1 MITFDQVENPIL
13 KNHTNMAIPDKQKY
27 FSTPTN
33 ASAKA
38 SHLISIVGAGPGD
51 PELLTIKALKRIQ
64 EADCIMHDALVSN
77 EIIDLAR
84 LDAQRIY
91 VGKIY
96 LDGQDQTERQNWI
109 NQIIIELAAKG
120 QKIVRLKSG
129 DPMIFGR
136 GAEEIRFCL
145 ENKLNYEV
153 IPGVTSALGAASL
166 YGIPLTERG
175 KNSMVLFGTGHHCDG
190 DFSNLEIF
198 VSVLKSGS
206 PIIFFMGLSKLVK
219 LAERLMERGIL
230 PEAKVLILSKVSQP
244 QSAALDGTLGNIS
257 QKLEIKKPLMPA
269 LVIIG
274 TNVEQL
280 SGKGEKD

>member
-1 MITFDQVENPIL
+1 MTRAN
-13 KNHTNMAIPDKQKY
+13 NQKY
-27 FSTPTN
+27 LSPPLEG
-33 ASAKA
+33 SGEA

-64 EADCIMHDALVSN
+64 EADCILHDALVSD
-77 EIIDLAR
+77 EILNLSR
-84 LDAQRIY
+84 PEAQRIY

-96 LDGQDQTERQNWI
+96 QDGQDQTDRQEWI
-109 NQIIIELAAKG
+109 NQLIIDLAAKG
-120 QKIVRLKSG
+120 QKLVRLKSG

-136 GAEEIRFCL
+136 GAEEIRFCI

-175 KNSMVLFGTGHHCDG
+175 KNSMVLFGTGNYCEG
-190 DFSNLEIF
+190 DFCDLDSF

-206 PIIFFMGLSKLVK
+206 PVVFFMGLSKLVK
-219 LAERLMERGIL
+219 LSQRLLDNDIA
-230 PEAKVLILSKVSQP
+230 PETKVQILSKVSQP
-244 QSAALDGTLGNIS
+244 DAFAFEGTLENIA
-257 QKLEIKKPLMPA
+257 QLLENEEPPMPA

-274 TNVEQL
+274 RNAERL
-280 SGKGEKD
+280 RS

>member
-1 MITFDQVENPIL
+1 M
-13 KNHTNMAIPDKQKY
+13 
-27 FSTPTN
+27 S
-33 ASAKA
+33 S
-38 SHLISIVGAGPGD
+38 LISIVGTGPGD

-64 EADCIMHDALVSN
+64 EADIILHDALVSD
-77 EIIDLAR
+77 EILNLAR
-84 LDAQRIY
+84 PDVQRVY

-96 LDGQDQTERQNWI
+96 QDGQNQTGRQEWI
-109 NQIIIELAAKG
+109 NQLIIDLSGKD

-136 GAEEIRFCL
+136 GAEEIRFCI

-175 KNSMVLFGTGHHCDG
+175 KNSMVLFGTGHYSDG
-190 DFSNLEIF
+190 EFLDLDTF

-206 PIIFFMGLSKLVK
+206 PIIIFMGLNKLIQ
-219 LAERLMERGIL
+219 LSQRLIDQAISAETN
-230 PEAKVLILSKVSQP
+230 VQILSKVSQP
-244 QSAALDGTLGNIS
+244 DASSVEGTLGTIS
-257 QKLEIKKPLMPA
+257 QVIEAEKPVMPA

-274 TNVEQL
+274 KNVL
-280 SGKGEKD
+280 ILNVLDRK